1 MILERIALRSS
12 FAEFRTP
19 PEAEVARL
27 AEELLE
33 RALDQANAFGGA
45 VYLAAPEPPAMAKER
60 VDGEL
65 PRELL
70 ELVWNGSEA
79 LRLAT
84 AGEVGEQ
91 LLIPLRHQLGP
102 IGVLQVVFAHGRSVG
117 NETLAALLP
126 LIERFAAAHERAR
139 LGAMLERER
148 RARLDAET
156 VLRETTSMLVKH
168 QQVGRMG
175 DFRFN
180 TRTRQSFAS
189 LECYKLFGLDPTLA
203 VVDFEV
209 WAEKI
214 IPEDRQ
220 RTVDE
225 LTTSV
230 ANLLPMN
237 FEYRVVLDGQI
248 RRLQCMGDVDR
259 DHHGDLYYYGVLTD
273 VTERR
278 ETEAALRRQQSELE
292 NALRLASLGEL
303 AGSIIHEINQP
314 LTAIAASAEASLR
327 WLAHSPPELDE
338 AREAAEGAVRDVHR
352 VVAVMNGLRSLV
364 RGSDLRRSRVR
375 INDLLRD
382 VLAMTRVELDRAR
395 IRAQVELEDVPEVD
409 GDVTQLQQ
417 AIFNLLR
424 NAIDVLKLVAGR
436 ERLLTLRSVVD
447 GDGVRV
453 SIVDVGDPIS
463 PAQQAKLFEP
473 LFTTKVD
480 GLGFGLTITRKIVL
494 AHGGRIWA
502 EPMQPFG
509 MAVHLVLPRL

>member
-1 MILERIALRSS
+1 MILERIALPTSVT
-12 FAEFRTP
+12 AFRTP

-33 RALDQANAFGGA
+33 RALGLARAFGGA
-45 VYLAAPEPPAMAKER
+45 VYLAAPELPAVAKER
-60 VDGEL
+60 VDREA

-70 ELVWNGSEA
+70 ELTWNQSEA
-79 LRLAT
+79 LRLAA
-84 AGEVGEQ
+84 AGEIGEQ
-91 LLIPLRHQLGP
+91 LLIPLRNLLAP
-102 IGVLQVVFAHGRSVG
+102 LGVLQLVFDRGRQVG
-117 NETLAALLP
+117 TDTLAVLVP
-126 LIERFAAAHERAR
+126 VVEGFGAAHERAR
-139 LGAMLERER
+139 LDGLLEHER

-156 VLRETTSMLVKH
+156 VLRETTTMLVKH

-175 DFRFN
+175 DFRYN

-189 LECYKLFGLDPTLA
+189 LECYKLFGLDPALT
-203 VVDFEV
+203 VVDFGV

-230 ANLLPMN
+230 ANHLPMN
-237 FEYRVVLDGQI
+237 FEYRILLDGQI
-248 RRLQCMGDVDR
+248 RRIQCMGDVDR

-314 LTAIAASAEASLR
+314 LTAIAANAEASLR
-327 WLAHSPPELDE
+327 WLAHSPPELEE

-352 VVAVMNGLRSLV
+352 LVSVVNGLRSLV
-364 RGSDLRRSRVR
+364 RGSDLKRTRVR
-375 INDLLRD
+375 INDLLRN
-382 VLAMTRVELDRAR
+382 VLAMTRVELDRTR
-395 IRAQVELEDVPEVD
+395 IRTQVELEDVPELD
-409 GDVTQLQQ
+409 GDLTQLQQ
-417 AIFNLLR
+417 AIFNLIR
-424 NAIDVLKLVAGR
+424 NAMDVLKLVEGR

-453 SIVDVGDPIS
+453 SIADVGDPIS

-502 EPMQPFG
+502 EPTQPFG